1 MDNYYWALDYVGDD
15 ECELV
20 FRDQLYQ
27 TEEDAERAR
36 QQLNRPDDYEVH
48 WYGLLDL
55 MEIYDGFVSISPDLS
70 VVVS

>member
-1 MDNYYWALDYVGDD
+1 MDIYWALDYVWGD

-20 FRDQLYQ
+20 FRDQLYR

-36 QQLNRPDDYEVH
+36 QQLDRPDDYEVN

-55 MEIYDGFVSISPDLS
+55 KEIYVGSVSISPDLS

>member
-1 MDNYYWALDYVGDD
+1 MYWALDYVGDY
-15 ECELV
+15 ECEMV
-20 FRDQLYQ
+20 FRDQLYR

-36 QQLNRPDDYEVH
+36 QQLDRPDDYEVH

-55 MEIYDGFVSISPDLS
+55 MEIYDGSVYISPDLS